1 MIGRTTPTAADS
13 AVSVIGQGHHR
24 RLHEIVVERDSA
36 RQVCRCEFGVRVLS
50 GAAQRSGRDIGC
62 DLGQRLP
69 LQGFAGR
76 VIVDVNATDTAFKKI
91 RRAGRSRLV
100 WHWSAGESASAGYLM
115 PNQRPSF
122 ALRPWRLVGIL
133 VARAILRLAAVMP
146 IARFHENVRPGAS
159 FTPAVLHVE
168 TTSRDDPLH

>member
-1 MIGRTTPTAADS
+1 MGVNGVTRTNGPGRRSAGAIATGRYVAAN
-13 AVSVIGQGHHR
+13 AVSGCYR
-24 RLHEIVVERDSA
+24 ER
-36 RQVCRCEFGVRVLS
+36 LS
-50 GAAQRSGRDIGC
+50 G
-62 DLGQRLP
+62 LGGTLAEI
-69 LQGFAGR
+69 LANDFQGFAGR